1 LQQVE
6 YSLFNQDFERL
17 SSGVGKC
24 VKTFFVLLEETK
36 SLITTPSTDFLRRQ
50 LTRQLHLR

>member
-6 YSLFNQDFERL
+6 YSLFTQDFERL